1 MQRGFP
7 FLTTKN
13 TNKMNGINYFWSFW
27 QMTSVILL
35 LFMIKLTKSV
45 TDAYNISDT
54 YNITKYEKYNITKNE
69 DYDLEYVPY
78 DKRPE
83 TYFTP
88 LIFFLI
94 MVIGLIGNS
103 LLALIIIRNLNLR
116 NVSNMYLLSLVIGDI
131 LVRNIYIYIYRYV
144 EILFYRKS
152 CVYTRCI
159 CKDAITLRVV
169 RRSWL
174 LSRCKLCKWINAAR
188 LGVARSSYP

>member
-1 MQRGFP
+1 
-7 FLTTKN
+7 
-13 TNKMNGINYFWSFW
+13 MNGINYFWSFW
-27 QMTSVILL
+27 QVTSVILL

-45 TDAYNISDT
+45 TDAYNISDI

-103 LLALIIIRNLNLR
+103 LLGLIIIRNLNLR

-131 LVRNIYIYIYRYV
+131 LVCNIYICIDMYR
-144 EILFYRKS
+144 FFS
-152 CVYTRCI
+152 TGNPMCVYS
-159 CKDAITLRVV
+159 V
-169 RRSWL
+169 
-174 LSRCKLCKWINAAR
+174 
-188 LGVARSSYP
+188 YM

>member
-1 MQRGFP
+1 
-7 FLTTKN
+7 
-13 TNKMNGINYFWSFW
+13 MNGINYFWSFW

-45 TDAYNISDT
+45 TDIYDISDIN
-54 YNITKYEKYNITKNE
+54 NITKYKKYNITKNE
-69 DYDLEYVPY
+69 DYELEYVPY

-131 LVRNIYIYIYRYV
+131 LVCNIYICIDMYR
-144 EILFYRKS
+144 FFS
-152 CVYTRCI
+152 TGNPMCVYS
-159 CKDAITLRVV
+159 V
-169 RRSWL
+169 
-174 LSRCKLCKWINAAR
+174 
-188 LGVARSSYP
+188 YM